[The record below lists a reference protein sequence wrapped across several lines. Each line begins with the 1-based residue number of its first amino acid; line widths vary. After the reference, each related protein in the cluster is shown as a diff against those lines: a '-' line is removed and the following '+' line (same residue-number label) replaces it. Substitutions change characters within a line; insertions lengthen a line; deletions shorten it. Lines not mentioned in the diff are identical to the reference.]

1 MVLALQL
8 RFVANSESMTCHA
21 WEVMDDGRIGRDD
34 AGIVGGLAAGR
45 EGADAGLVH
54 AGACGCIGWVVP

>member
-1 MVLALQL
+1 
-8 RFVANSESMTCHA
+8 MTGA
-21 WEVMDDGRIGRDD
+21 SVETTLELW
-34 AGIVGGLAAGR
+34 AASLPGR